1 MIVREF
7 SPSTAREEHIC
18 SVCSRKIKKATE
30 YAKYFGR
37 EAYYKIH
44 NKCYD
49 KQLKKELKVFL
60 NWKRNYIE

>member
-18 SVCSRKIKKATE
+18 SVCSRKIKKGTE

-37 EAYYKIH
+37 EAYYIIH